1 MCIEIDHRKDENRT
15 MHMITTFIMMRRT
28 AKSVY
33 VGERLRIEETHERT
47 TMDVI
52 DVYTLVVRRRAA

>member
-1 MCIEIDHRKDENRT
+1 
-15 MHMITTFIMMRRT
+15 MHMMTFIMMRRT

-33 VGERLRIEETHERT
+33 VGERLRVEETHERE

-52 DVYTLVVRRRAA
+52 DVYTLVVRRRAAKLSQVIWNDPT